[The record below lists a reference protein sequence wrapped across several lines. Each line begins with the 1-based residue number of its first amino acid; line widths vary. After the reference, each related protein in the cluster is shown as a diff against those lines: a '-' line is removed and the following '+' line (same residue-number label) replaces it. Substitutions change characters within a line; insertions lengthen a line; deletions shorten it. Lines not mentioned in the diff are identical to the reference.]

1 MLDFAQIKQGKFRI
15 NTEKFD
21 IVKAVNDVMIIE
33 QRKAS
38 DKNTKL
44 HATFLNIGK
53 DASKVC

>member
-44 HATFLNIGK
+44 YATFLNIGK
-53 DASKVC
+53 DAP